1 MSLFFS
7 PLSPLECPGAR
18 SLCTY
23 SPSWPKSTKWAL
35 EGMSAMSHPL
45 TTHWIRPP
53 SSSQKAELTQSCL
66 LKQKKGLSFIEAM
79 SLPCS
84 KVEKATSLY
93 WGASAPC
100 CCFEGLSV
108 PLLCTSPPKS
118 FPAPSQA
125 FAAGLKLVYTTAYDN
140 PIFKNYFFRIIC
152 ALSVQWLQDN
162 RSLMYYSSCYG
173 MILEVQGRTT
183 Q

>member
-1 MSLFFS
+1 MSSRGHVCNVTPSDNTLDPTS
-7 PLSPLECPGAR
+7 LSLPESRTDPVLPL
-18 SLCTY
+18 
-23 SPSWPKSTKWAL
+23 
-35 EGMSAMSHPL
+35 
-45 TTHWIRPP
+45 
-53 SSSQKAELTQSCL
+53 KA
-66 LKQKKGLSFIEAM
+66 KKGLSFIKAM

-125 FAAGLKLVYTTAYDN
+125 FAAGLKSVYTTAYDN
-140 PIFKNYFFRIIC
+140 PIFKNYFFGIIC

>member
-1 MSLFFS
+1 MSSRGHVCNVTPSDNTLDPTS
-7 PLSPLECPGAR
+7 LSLPESRTDPVLPL
-18 SLCTY
+18 
-23 SPSWPKSTKWAL
+23 
-35 EGMSAMSHPL
+35 
-45 TTHWIRPP
+45 
-53 SSSQKAELTQSCL
+53 KA
-66 LKQKKGLSFIEAM
+66 KKGLSFIKAM

-84 KVEKATSLY
+84 KVEKATLLY

-162 RSLMYYSSCYG
+162 RSLMYYSSYYG